1 SKELRMNRRSFVAAS
16 LASLGL
22 GPPLLQGRAA
32 TSSEGPQ
39 GDPAAVLTKLI
50 SREVVLTFMS
60 KYSVPGISVAIAKNG
75 QLLYAEGF
83 GYANKDTR
91 EKTTTH
97 HLFRVA
103 SISKPFT
110 AVALMRL
117 VEERRIRLFDR
128 VFGPATLLGT
138 DYGHPPFKRY
148 VDEITLQHLM
158 GHTAG
163 GWANDGSHP
172 MFR

>member
-1 SKELRMNRRSFVAAS
+1 
-16 LASLGL
+16 
-22 GPPLLQGRAA
+22 
-32 TSSEGPQ
+32 
-39 GDPAAVLTKLI
+39 
-50 SREVVLTFMS
+50 MS

-110 AVALMRL
+110 AVAPGAFAIYKIIYSQ
-117 VEERRIRLFDR
+117 VIGF
-128 VFGPATLLGT
+128 
-138 DYGHPPFKRY
+138 
-148 VDEITLQHLM
+148 
-158 GHTAG
+158 
-163 GWANDGSHP
+163 S
-172 MFR
+172 